1 MKPLQRVQSEELF
14 GMSCLLSQ
22 TNFTTKH
29 IVDTCNYKLTH
40 GVYYNAHIPAYKQAS
55 FPLLLSKNIQFQF
68 LTPNPNH
75 RTSPRPIAGLQSGF
89 VIPICNRLWAAPK
102 KRRRKFSTFYAPLI
116 QPTSDSIKVWPRA
129 EKILS
134 NPDWLVVIKHSKE
147 FPFVLLKIGRG
158 SGVLKTNGQF
168 SRGLGRPCDDA
179 IDSQVTRVLTRL
191 VRGRFQSHC

>member
-1 MKPLQRVQSEELF
+1 MKPWNLYKEFKVKN
-14 GMSCLLSQ
+14 CLECLVSYLKPILRPN
-22 TNFTTKH
+22 TL
-29 IVDTCNYKLTH
+29 LTH
-40 GVYYNAHIPAYKQAS
+40 AIINWPMVYIAMHISQ
-55 FPLLLSKNIQFQF
+55 
-68 LTPNPNH
+68 LTNKHLFRCSWAETFYFRPNPNH

-102 KRRRKFSTFYAPLI
+102 KRRRKFSTFYAPLV

-134 NPDWLVVIKHSKE
+134 NPDWLVVIQHSKE
-147 FPFVLLKIGRG
+147 FAFVLLKIGRG
-158 SGVLKTNGQF
+158 SGVSKTNGQF
-168 SRGLGRPCDDA
+168 WRGLGRPCDDA